1 MTPVGSRVM
10 RRDYGSRLAEIVDQP
25 MNGETV
31 VDIFLAT
38 AEALAEW
45 EPRFR
50 ARRVQVERAEAG
62 RFDLVVE
69 GDVAGVT
76 RAVRTALGVAHESL
90 RPDRPVGALSYP
102 PDVVETLNY
111 EAIVAAIKAD
121 VEAAAPEFADVL
133 ALESEPVVKLIEAFA
148 YRETVA
154 VEIDYHGAAMAR
166 FRDGS
171 VLRIRPAEESE

>member
-1 MTPVGSRVM
+1 MAGLAATSLRRIDDAAHLEQSIADILMTPVGSRVM

-76 RAVRTALGVAHESL
+76 RAVRTALGG
-90 RPDRPVGALSYP
+90 GA
-102 PDVVETLNY
+102 
-111 EAIVAAIKAD
+111 
-121 VEAAAPEFADVL
+121 
-133 ALESEPVVKLIEAFA
+133 
-148 YRETVA
+148 
-154 VEIDYHGAAMAR
+154 
-166 FRDGS
+166 
-171 VLRIRPAEESE
+171 